1 MDLKPLKNHIKKDS
15 VLAIAKKTGLSR
27 STIHNFAF
35 FDKSVSL
42 KNLEKLAKAA
52 GFQIHVQPNLS
63 VEKITSAKVISEL
76 VIHRAVLKKAGIQ
89 HISLFG
95 SVAKDKNHAES
106 DVDLLVVPESM
117 KGLRTIAA
125 IEEALA
131 IVLVGV
137 KLDIVFDSS
146 LKPSF
151 KALIEKELIHVF

>member
-1 MDLKPLKNHIKKDS
+1 MDLKPLKSHIKKDG

-52 GFQIHVQPNLS
+52 GFQIDVQPNLS
-63 VEKITSAKVISEL
+63 SEKMTSAKVISEL
-76 VIHRAVLKKAGIQ
+76 VIHRASLKKAGIQ

-95 SVAKDKNHAES
+95 SVAKDKIHAES

-117 KGLRTIAA
+117 KGLKTIAA

-131 IVLVGV
+131 KVLVGM